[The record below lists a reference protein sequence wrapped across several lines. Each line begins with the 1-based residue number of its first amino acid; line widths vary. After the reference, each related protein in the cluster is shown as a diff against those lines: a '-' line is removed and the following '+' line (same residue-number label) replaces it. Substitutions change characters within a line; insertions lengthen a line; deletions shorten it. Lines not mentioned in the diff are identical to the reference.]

1 MRVFELST
9 EVKAISRKKGRSAT
23 AAAAYRACCVIECE
37 REERVHDYSRK
48 RGLEVAG
55 IVLPDGAPAWARDR
69 AKLWNAAELAERNGK
84 RGKNA
89 GAFKADAQTAREFFF
104 SFPVELSAAGRL
116 SVARS
121 IARHVADAYGLA
133 ADFAIHEP
141 GRDGDERNYH
151 CHVLAT
157 TRRLTAKG
165 FGAKSREWS
174 DLESGKAQAKE
185 LRARIAATL
194 NDALAAEGKGDVVR
208 VEHRSFKARGSAQIP
223 TIHQGPAKT
232 HLLRKKQR
240 QEREAWAREAAAQQR
255 DRQAKELAGL
265 KLRQD
270 FALQA
275 KTGELAQRVRAAAAE
290 IKRELAEARRAD
302 VGPTGLRR
310 VFLIVTGRAG
320 RVAFDRQARDGRRVV
335 AARERLAALKS
346 ELRAERSAF
355 AAAQARDRAALIER
369 HGREGQQLAQAIK
382 SREGL
387 DRTTE
392 GQERRAFAQAVALK
406 REARQPE
413 QQRPP
418 PELGRGLSL

>member
-9 EVKAISRKKGRSAT
+9 EVKAVRRKKGRTAT
-23 AAAAYRACCVIECE
+23 SAAAYRACCVIECE
-37 REERVHDYSRK
+37 REGRTHDYTRK
-48 RGLEVAG
+48 RGLEFAE
-55 IVLPDGAPAWARDR
+55 IVLPKGAPAWAADR
-69 AKLWNAAELAERNGK
+69 SKLWNAAEMVERNGK

-89 GAFKADAQTAREFFF
+89 GAFKADAQTAREVMF
-104 SFPVELSAAGRL
+104 SFPAELSAAGRL
-116 SVARS
+116 KVARIIAQHVVDTYGVAAEFS
-121 IARHVADAYGLA
+121 IHL
-133 ADFAIHEP
+133 P
-141 GRDGDERNYH
+141 GKDGDERNFH
-151 CHVLAT
+151 CHLLMT
-157 TRRLTAKG
+157 TRRLTADGLKT
-165 FGAKSREWS
+165 KVREWS

-185 LRARIAATL
+185 LRARIAATM
-194 NDALAAEGKGDVVR
+194 NEALAAEGKADVVR

-302 VGPTGLRR
+302 TGPTGLRR

-320 RVAFDRQARDGRRVV
+320 RVAFDRQARDGQRVV
-335 AARERLAALKS
+335 AARARLAALKT

-355 AAAQARDRAALIER
+355 AAGQVRDRAALIER
-369 HGREGQQLAQAIK
+369 HGREGQQLAQAVR
-382 SREGL
+382 SREGM
-387 DRTTE
+387 DRTAE
-392 GQERRAFAQAVALK
+392 SQERRAFAQAVALR